1 MGIWAESAT
10 VVHPCAGPHE
20 IPAMRVLKFGVL
32 FSLLP
37 ALLPAVAP
45 TSAAVG
51 RSAAATIQDPERP
64 LVAPTRTGALQFGD
78 ELQVRGKGLV
88 RNGVGLCEWG
98 IFGIDL
104 YEAAM
109 YTERSVT
116 DLKGA
121 LEPAQTLVIHLHFVR
136 ALTKAQLTE
145 AYTAAVRANTGDKAA
160 EFEKPLARLVES
172 LQDVKSGDA
181 YTFFC
186 EPGTGLSVLRA
197 GKVVATVADEEFRK
211 LFVKLYLGDKP
222 PTKALRDGLLTGR
235 KV

>member
-1 MGIWAESAT
+1 
-10 VVHPCAGPHE
+10 
-20 IPAMRVLKFGVL
+20 MRVLQFGPR

-37 ALLPAVAP
+37 ALLAAVVSAAGTPAVA
-45 TSAAVG
+45 
-51 RSAAATIQDPERP
+51 RSQDPERP
-64 LVAPTRTGALQFGD
+64 LSAPTRTAALKFGA
-78 ELQVRGKGLV
+78 ELQVREKTLA

-104 YEAAM
+104 YEAAL
-109 YTERSVT
+109 YAERSVT

-121 LEPAQTLVIHLHFVR
+121 LEPAQTLVVHLHFVR

-145 AYTAAVRANTGDKAA
+145 AYTAAVRANTGDKAG
-160 EFEKPLARLVES
+160 EFDKPLARLVES
-172 LQDVKSGDA
+172 LQDVKNGDA

-186 EPGTGLSVLRA
+186 EPGVGVSVLRA
-197 GKVVATVADEEFRK
+197 GKVVATVADDEFRK

-235 KV
+235 KA